1 MSQLISSF
9 LMLTCGGDL
18 QFWRTAS
25 AKINVFESATVVKI
39 QFLMNVSANFIIFD
53 VNTGVNMLFFMNVSA
68 KINVFESAT
77 DVENQFLM
85 NVSANIIIFDVNM
98 PC

>member
-1 MSQLISSF
+1 MTQNQCCRDTLPGRDDDGDADA
-9 LMLTCGGDL
+9 GGDL

-25 AKINVFESATVVKI
+25 AKINVFES
-39 QFLMNVSANFIIFD
+39 S
-53 VNTGVNMLFFMNVSA
+53 
-68 KINVFESAT
+68 T

-98 PC
+98 HVNMLFFMKVLAKINVFESATYC